1 MRLSN
6 MWKGSA
12 NMSESLGVQ
21 NLRTIT
27 GINSKT
33 DDLEDNISYDF
44 LNILGVIGISCS
56 FRLVLER
63 LESSEMISANKFT
76 VSNGKDACF
85 ISIDEFW
92 RFKILFET
100 FTSLSN
106 LGLRHRRFT
115 QIVQIKTRIYM
126 GNDTIATNHCY
137 LLRRTKC

>member
-1 MRLSN
+1 
-6 MWKGSA
+6 
-12 NMSESLGVQ
+12 MSESLGVQ

-85 ISIDEFW
+85 ISIDKFW

-126 GNDTIATNHCY
+126 GNDSIATNHCY